1 MILLYFF
8 CRYVNTADIELRHAA
23 FEQQK
28 ITEKRLKD
36 TFARQ
41 EAPLDSNS
49 VVDRRAANLASQL
62 GSSNKTGQSVS
73 KQRKTSPITT
83 HVLDTCNGRPAS
95 GVSIDLDYC
104 PSSSPHTWIPIGRG
118 KTNSDGRVA
127 DLLPADASPQP
138 GWYCLTFHVGEYVE
152 QCRIENPTFFRDAS
166 FYPFVK
172 IHFSIRQDQVNQHF
186 HVPLTWNPFGYSTY
200 RGS

>member
-1 MILLYFF
+1 MNDSTLFF

-62 GSSNKTGQSVS
+62 GSTNKTGTRILS
-73 KQRKTSPITT
+73 
-83 HVLDTCNGRPAS
+83 LFF
-95 GVSIDLDYC
+95 
-104 PSSSPHTWIPIGRG
+104 
-118 KTNSDGRVA
+118 
-127 DLLPADASPQP
+127 P
-138 GWYCLTFHVGEYVE
+138 GLYHSLILYIYTIF
-152 QCRIENPTFFRDAS
+152 
-166 FYPFVK
+166 
-172 IHFSIRQDQVNQHF
+172 
-186 HVPLTWNPFGYSTY
+186 
-200 RGS
+200 